1 MENAPQKQPYD
12 NLLKRLVQNQPN
24 AILPLLFPRLVKE
37 VIGEINI
44 EILIPP
50 RRTDRVYKILPVD
63 GEEEEI
69 FHIEYEASPNNKM
82 DKRLLVYHA
91 VLYEEHELPIT
102 SVIVYPFEFTGVES
116 PLIERRRGKQVLRFD
131 YEVIQLWKEDARIY
145 VEQKLVPLYGL
156 LPTMDGISDDLLL
169 QAIDEMVQYYQSNEE
184 LLRDELL
191 CFRTMLNRAKRL
203 PAPEFKKVDR
213 RLRMFD
219 PLLEEDPWVLEKRA
233 ESKAQGI
240 AEERLRSVRGSV
252 LTTVNTRFPSLI
264 ELAETKARQTEQWDA
279 LNALFVQLLA
289 ANGEQTAREILEQ
302 FSVA

>member
-24 AILPLLFPRLVKE
+24 AILPMLFPDLVKE
-37 VIGEINI
+37 VIGPLNI

-69 FHIEYEASPNNKM
+69 FHIEYEASPNNNM
-82 DKRLLVYHA
+82 DKRLLVYHS
-91 VLYEEHELPIT
+91 VLYEEHGLPIT
-102 SVIVYPFEFTGVES
+102 SVIVYPFEFAGVEP
-116 PLIERRRGKQVLRFD
+116 PLIEWRQGKKVLQFD
-131 YEVIQLWKEDARIY
+131 YKIVRLWKEDARAY

-156 LPTMDGISDDLLL
+156 LPTMDGTSDDLLL
-169 QAIDEMVQYYQSNEE
+169 QAIDEMVEYYQNDEE

-203 PAPEFKKVDR
+203 PAPELKKVDR

-264 ELAETKARQTEQWDA
+264 GLAETKARQTEQWDA

-302 FSVA
+302 FSVS